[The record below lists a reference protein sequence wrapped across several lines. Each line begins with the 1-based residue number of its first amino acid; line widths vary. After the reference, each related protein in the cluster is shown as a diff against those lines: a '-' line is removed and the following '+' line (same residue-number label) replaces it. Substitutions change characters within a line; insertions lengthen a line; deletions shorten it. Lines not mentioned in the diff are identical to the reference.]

1 MVIEARD
8 TRRDIFLLIGG
19 GVYFVE
25 ESLCFG
31 SSKVVGRR
39 IEVSILV
46 GNPFGEVS
54 IDTRGDRGLG

>member
-1 MVIEARD
+1 M
-8 TRRDIFLLIGG
+8 
-19 GVYFVE
+19 YFVE

-39 IEVSILV
+39 VEVSILV